1 MISLTPFSDCIQ
13 DVESDEY
20 LTILY
25 STPEDANKA
34 RILAEW
40 ERMLG
45 EIQALLE
52 ERELHVMVC
61 SINVME
67 DTIPEALV
75 RTPFKSFMTLEYR
88 REHLPEILFLSRK
101 TKEANPEILGVYGI
115 QASPP
120 KESSVMLDF
129 LHSVAKVSNRDVL
142 KQIIKDELRKKHD
155 SEIQMMANKWDM

>member
-75 RTPFKSFMTLEYR
+75 RTPFKSFMTSEYR
-88 REHLPEILFLSRK
+88 REHLPEILFLSPK
-101 TKEANPEILGVYGI
+101 TPV
-115 QASPP
+115 
-120 KESSVMLDF
+120 
-129 LHSVAKVSNRDVL
+129 
-142 KQIIKDELRKKHD
+142 ELSKYLF
-155 SEIQMMANKWDM
+155 N